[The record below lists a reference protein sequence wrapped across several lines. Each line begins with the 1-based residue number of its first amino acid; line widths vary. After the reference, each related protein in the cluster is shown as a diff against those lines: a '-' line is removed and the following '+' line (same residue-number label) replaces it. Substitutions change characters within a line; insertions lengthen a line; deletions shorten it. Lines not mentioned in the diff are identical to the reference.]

1 MSRLTCGAVAM
12 LAMCCAVPALAAD
25 YPTLR
30 PAYTPQWEESEDSL
44 RFEAGLRYWYS
55 KGEQSSEVDG
65 NVYDTKD
72 TSHILEGHFRI
83 DDDYTSTFLKG
94 VGGYAAVING
104 EHEGGT
110 NAPASFEGGH
120 IGYAGGDFGWTPF
133 RTETTRFGA
142 LIGYQY
148 MRESPDRD
156 RLNVESVDGL
166 NIHALRLGVTGHADL
181 TPMFDIDAEAA
192 FIPYAYAY
200 GATPAIVI
208 PEEDLG
214 GDFVVNRRDSEA
226 TGSLYGAS
234 GQMMV
239 GFHPT
244 ENLTLRV
251 GARAWYLSGPSSMR
265 QRRFNAEDPNRF
277 AYRNGTLS
285 GFSLFRYGALAELTG
300 RF

>member
-1 MSRLTCGAVAM
+1 MSRIANGAAAL
-12 LAMCCAVPALAAD
+12 LASCCAFPALAAD

-30 PAYTPQWEESEDSL
+30 PAYTPEWEQSEDSL
-44 RFEAGLRYWYS
+44 RFEAGIRYWYS
-55 KGEQSSEVDG
+55 RGEQYSEVDG
-65 NVYDTKD
+65 NEYDTTD

-104 EHEGGT
+104 EHVGGT
-110 NAPASFEGGH
+110 NSPATFEGGH
-120 IGYAGGDFGWTPF
+120 IGYAGGDFGWTPLGN
-133 RTETTRFGA
+133 ETMRFGG

-156 RLNVESVDGL
+156 RLNVEHIDGL
-166 NIHALRLGVTGHADL
+166 NIHALRLGLTGHADVS
-181 TPMFDIDAEAA
+181 PMFDIDAEAV

-200 GATPAIVI
+200 GATPAIPI
-208 PEEDLG
+208 AEEEIG
-214 GDFVVNRRDSEA
+214 GLTVNSRDAEA
-226 TGSLYGAS
+226 TGALYGAS
-234 GQMMV
+234 GQVML

-244 ENLTLRV
+244 ENLTVRV

-265 QRRFNAEDPNRF
+265 QRVYNSEDPDK
-277 AYRNGTLS
+277 YIYTDTSLS